1 MVPVPG
7 VWMKCSILHWVMHLL
22 EKVVQKKF
30 RNEWMNTVLQHL
42 TFPSLRLWRTYQF
55 SISKVVR
62 WFLTD
67 TFRHHIAAIEKEMEK
82 MRFNKKTNDG
92 NNFERKKRVQIVDA
106 ATADAEFNK
115 NCSNKNRKMLHD
127 IVRIVLYWAHFFSSL
142 SSEECVNLYT
152 ISTLQSCKT
161 HRIIAFPQLNTNKW
175 IVNRSSMKCC
185 IHARTRNQHSHS
197 NATVVSRANL
207 R

>member
-1 MVPVPG
+1 
-7 VWMKCSILHWVMHLL
+7 
-22 EKVVQKKF
+22 
-30 RNEWMNTVLQHL
+30 MNKYRFTTSHFSLPPLMENVLVFHFESCAL
-42 TFPSLRLWRTYQF
+42 
-55 SISKVVR
+55 ISN
-62 WFLTD
+62 
-67 TFRHHIAAIEKEMEK
+67 RHTHKHQIAAIQKEMEK

-92 NNFERKKRVQIVDA
+92 NNLNGKKRVRIVYA

-115 NCSNKNRKMLHD
+115 NCSNKNRKMLRD
-127 IVRIVLYWAHFFSSL
+127 IVRIVCYWVHFFSSL

-161 HRIIAFPQLNTNKW
+161 HRITAFPQLNTNKW
-175 IVNRSSMKCC
+175 IVNRSSMEWC